1 MTASINCQFPR
12 ANILSLK
19 PTDSNFLVLIAFRL
33 VDGFVGESEGRYASA
48 LFGDFKAR
56 EDLDFCLFNFWLF
69 LKFISKSNLFH
80 IDPADI
86 FQGSDER
93 FRGLERTQNFLLGA
107 RHETTTE
114 ISNFVFFFK
123 NIFLNPTYSPPWCT
137 ASRDRELGAGRVR

>member
-48 LFGDFKAR
+48 LFGDFEAR
-56 EDLDFCLFNFWLF
+56 ENLNFVRLLSDYF
-69 LKFISKSNLFH
+69 LTFIFKNNPFH
-80 IDPADI
+80 VDPADI
-86 FQGSDER
+86 FQGPDER
-93 FRGLERTQNFLLGA
+93 FRSLESTQNFLLGA

-114 ISNFVFFFK
+114 ISNFYFFSKIFFK
-123 NIFLNPTYSPPWCT
+123 SHLFTTVMHCKS
-137 ASRDRELGAGRVR
+137 